1 MRNTG
6 MSRRGIS
13 VRRGEL
19 AAAAPEGLPPGRGQG
34 GGQAPSPNLLGVRG
48 KGKGPAGPFP
58 SLLGR
63 CREGR
68 SPPDSRG
75 GKGRAKLAP
84 TCTRPAAALKNCTIQ
99 DRVSPP
105 ERCRETRRF
114 PDFIPQRRRVRREE
128 QIPRRKIPF
137 FGAEFA
143 SDIFRRVRRSRAR
156 RKMSL
161 AESLCP
167 LAGRD
172 FQRRLAARPA
182 TQPVDAAIW
191 MLNPPVNPSTS
202 SISPQR

>member
-6 MSRRGIS
+6 AAQRAGS

-19 AAAAPEGLPPGRGQG
+19 APQRLRGC
-34 GGQAPSPNLLGVRG
+34 LLGVRG

-58 SLLGR
+58 NLHSPGGR
-63 CREGR
+63 TQKLHNPRPGKPSPGGVGGGR
-68 SPPDSRG
+68 S
-75 GKGRAKLAP
+75 
-84 TCTRPAAALKNCTIQ
+84 RPRL
-99 DRVSPP
+99 V
-105 ERCRETRRF
+105 
-114 PDFIPQRRRVRREE
+114 PQRRRVRREE
-128 QIPRRKIPF
+128 RFPRRQIPF
-137 FGAEFA
+137 AEAEIA

-182 TQPVDAAIW
+182 AQPVDAAIW

>member
-6 MSRRGIS
+6 AAQRAGS

-19 AAAAPEGLPPGRGQG
+19 APQRLRGYRRVG
-34 GGQAPSPNLLGVRG
+34 G
-48 KGKGPAGPFP
+48 KGKGLAGPFP

-128 QIPRRKIPF
+128 RFFHSQIPFGGGKIVSFIPRPV
-137 FGAEFA
+137 
-143 SDIFRRVRRSRAR
+143 SVRTRVEG
-156 RKMSL
+156 MNL

-172 FQRRLAARPA
+172 FQRLPAARPA
-182 TQPVDAAIW
+182 AQPVDAAIW

>member
-1 MRNTG
+1 

-13 VRRGEL
+13 VRRGG
-19 AAAAPEGLPPGRGQG
+19 AGAAAPEGLPPGRGQG

-58 SLLGR
+58 SLHSVCGRSNKLHPPRPGKPSPKR
-63 CREGR
+63 CRE
-68 SPPDSRG
+68 
-75 GKGRAKLAP
+75 A
-84 TCTRPAAALKNCTIQ
+84 
-99 DRVSPP
+99 
-105 ERCRETRRF
+105 RRL

-143 SDIFRRVRRSRAR
+143 SAIPRPVSVRTRVEG
-156 RKMSL
+156 MSL

-172 FQRRLAARPA
+172 FQRLPAARPA
-182 TQPVDAAIW
+182 AQPVDAAIW

>member
-1 MRNTG
+1 MGCLWLPCT
-6 MSRRGIS
+6 RRVRAANLKHVRFGEKSIVCSFRKIS
-13 VRRGEL
+13 HAQHRRSSKSWVG
-19 AAAAPEGLPPGRGQG
+19 AKGGAGAAAPEGLPPGRGQG
-34 GGQAPSPNLLGVRG
+34 ESEARPNLHSPGGRTQKLHNPRPGKPSP
-48 KGKGPAGPFP
+48 K
-58 SLLGR
+58 R
-63 CREGR
+63 CRE
-68 SPPDSRG
+68 
-75 GKGRAKLAP
+75 A
-84 TCTRPAAALKNCTIQ
+84 
-99 DRVSPP
+99 
-105 ERCRETRRF
+105 RRL

-128 QIPRRKIPF
+128 QIPRRQISF
-137 FGAEFA
+137 AGAEIA

-182 TQPVDAAIW
+182 AQPVDAAIW